1 MSLCI
6 NPNCL
11 KPRNLDTELFC
22 QACGTELLLEGR
34 YRIVK
39 ILGGGGFGKTF
50 EVSDRGTSKVLK
62 VLITEHP
69 KAISLFQQEAKV
81 LSHLNHPGIPRTD
94 GYFTFSPKNSQAPL
108 HCLVMEKIEGLD
120 LEEYLKQ
127 RENRPIDE
135 KLALEWLTQLTKI
148 LHEVHQQNFFHRDIK
163 PANIMLRADGHLV
176 LIDFG
181 TAREATGTYMQKVAG
196 QQVTGIVSAGYT
208 PLEQATGKAVPQSD
222 FYALGRT
229 FVYLL
234 TGKPPDEFPEDPRI
248 GKLIWRESASQ
259 VSKQLAGLI
268 DYLMEPFPGKRPQ
281 NAQMILQCLLEINPI
296 VKSPKPYVSPP
307 PAAPK
312 AVQNPPMSTQLQ
324 SSAASQRKSP
334 KAKTKILFT
343 KVAQSVQYTMLA
355 ILSTGLVRL
364 SAPAIYKYF
373 KFSLSHSHPV
383 ATRTQTETELSSSD
397 KSENIPEQP
406 IADSTSEPYSIS
418 SENHSIPIP
427 DGWKKIQGQGA
438 ELWLPGSYFGG
449 DPNKDSE
456 AIAYNLKLLVQDY
469 QRRQEVFKQSSLAA
483 FDSQLDSVGF
493 LTNVVAVVE
502 PVMPGTTVDQYLEE
516 LIKQLPS
523 QYQILEKN
531 VVSLNYYQS
540 GRIVVEFTTGGA
552 RNKQIFYTIPSGN
565 KLWVIVYSASADE
578 FDRQL
583 LVFEE
588 SIRTF
593 VAKP

>member
-94 GYFTFSPKNSQAPL
+94 GYFTFFPKNSQASL

-181 TAREATGTYMQKVAG
+181 TAREATETYMQKVAR

-281 NAQMILQCLLEINPI
+281 NAQMILQCLLEINPF

-307 PAAPK
+307 SVAPK
-312 AVQNPPMSTQLQ
+312 AVQNPLLSTQLQ

-334 KAKTKILFT
+334 KAETKTLYA
-343 KVAQSVQYTMLA
+343 KVAQSVSYTILA
-355 ILSTGLVRL
+355 IFSTGLL
-364 SAPAIYKYF
+364 KFGIPATYRYF
-373 KFSLSHSHPV
+373 KFSHSQPA
-383 ATRTQTETELSSSD
+383 ATTTQTETELSSSD

-406 IADSTSEPYSIS
+406 IADSTSEPSSIP

-483 FDSQLDSVGF
+483 FDSQLDSVGS
-493 LTNVVAVVE
+493 LTNVLAAVE

-531 VVSLNYYQS
+531 VVSLNYYQT
-540 GRIVVEFTTGGA
+540 GRIVAEFTAGGT
-552 RNKQIFYTIPSGN
+552 RIKQMFYTIPSGN
-565 KLWVIVYSASADE
+565 KFWVIVYSASADE

>member
-1 MSLCI
+1 
-6 NPNCL
+6 
-11 KPRNLDTELFC
+11 
-22 QACGTELLLEGR
+22 
-34 YRIVK
+34 
-39 ILGGGGFGKTF
+39 
-50 EVSDRGTSKVLK
+50 
-62 VLITEHP
+62 
-69 KAISLFQQEAKV
+69 
-81 LSHLNHPGIPRTD
+81 
-94 GYFTFSPKNSQAPL
+94 
-108 HCLVMEKIEGLD
+108 
-120 LEEYLKQ
+120 
-127 RENRPIDE
+127 
-135 KLALEWLTQLTKI
+135 
-148 LHEVHQQNFFHRDIK
+148 
-163 PANIMLRADGHLV
+163 
-176 LIDFG
+176 
-181 TAREATGTYMQKVAG
+181 
-196 QQVTGIVSAGYT
+196 
-208 PLEQATGKAVPQSD
+208 
-222 FYALGRT
+222 
-229 FVYLL
+229 
-234 TGKPPDEFPEDPRI
+234 
-248 GKLIWRESASQ
+248 
-259 VSKQLAGLI
+259 
-268 DYLMEPFPGKRPQ
+268 MEPFPGKRPQ

-307 PAAPK
+307 SVAPK
-312 AVQNPPMSTQLQ
+312 AVQNPLLSTQLQ

-334 KAKTKILFT
+334 KAETKTLFT

-373 KFSLSHSHPV
+373 KFSHSHPV

-418 SENHSIPIP
+418 SENNSIPIP

-483 FDSQLDSVGF
+483 FDSQLDSVGS
-493 LTNVVAVVE
+493 LTNVLAAVE

-531 VVSLNYYQS
+531 VVSLNYYQT
-540 GRIVVEFTTGGA
+540 GRIVAEFTTGGT
-552 RNKQIFYTIPSGN
+552 RIKQMFYTIPSGN
-565 KLWVIVYSASADE
+565 KFWVIVYSASADE